1 MTEEKRVLAFD
12 FGASSGRAV
21 VGTFDG
27 RTIHMEEV
35 HRFANDPV
43 MVRGTMYWDV
53 LRLFHEIKQGMTKAY
68 LSGPVASIG
77 IDTWGV
83 DFGMLDQ
90 RGNLLENPVHYRD
103 RRTTGMVEEVFHHIP
118 REELY
123 GITGNQ
129 IMPINT
135 LFQLFSLKQQ
145 RPEVLERAKTI
156 LFMPDLLNYFL
167 SGVRS
172 AEYSI
177 ASTSQ
182 MLDAK
187 QKCWSKRILEALALP
202 DCILPELIPTGTRIG
217 TLDESLCE
225 ELGLE
230 PAEVIAVA
238 GHDTQSAMVA
248 VPTEQQ
254 EFLFLSCGTWSLL
267 GTELA
272 EPVINEASE
281 RANITNEGGYGGKAS
296 FLKNIIGLWLIQE
309 CRRQWMREGHEYS
322 FGELEQLAG
331 AAEPFRS
338 FIHPDAPEFVP
349 SGNMPERIRD
359 YCRRTGQPVPESVG
373 AVVRCIDESL
383 AMRYHQAAVE
393 LEECLDRT
401 YPRLHMIGG
410 GIQSQLL
417 CQMTADACGK
427 EVLAG
432 PVEATVLGNIALQLL
447 SVGAIE
453 SLREARRIIRDSES
467 IQAYQPQETER
478 WQEEYQRW
486 EAVTSC

>member
-1 MTEEKRVLAFD
+1 MA
-12 FGASSGRAV
+12 AA
-21 VGTFDG
+21 
-27 RTIHMEEV
+27 
-35 HRFANDPV
+35 
-43 MVRGTMYWDV
+43 
-53 LRLFHEIKQGMTKAY
+53 
-68 LSGPVASIG
+68 
-77 IDTWGV
+77 
-83 DFGMLDQ
+83 
-90 RGNLLENPVHYRD
+90 
-103 RRTTGMVEEVFHHIP
+103 
-118 REELY
+118 
-123 GITGNQ
+123 
-129 IMPINT
+129 
-135 LFQLFSLKQQ
+135 
-145 RPEVLERAKTI
+145 
-156 LFMPDLLNYFL
+156 
-167 SGVRS
+167 
-172 AEYSI
+172 
-177 ASTSQ
+177 
-182 MLDAK
+182 
-187 QKCWSKRILEALALP
+187 
-202 DCILPELIPTGTRIG
+202 
-217 TLDESLCE
+217 
-225 ELGLE
+225 
-230 PAEVIAVA
+230 
-238 GHDTQSAMVA
+238 
-248 VPTEQQ
+248 PTEQQ

-281 RANITNEGGYGGKAS
+281 QANITNEGGYGSKAS
-296 FLKNIIGLWLIQE
+296 IFLKNITWPIQE

-322 FGELEQLAG
+322 FGELEQLAR

-349 SGNMPERIRD
+349 SGNMPARIRD

-373 AVVRCIDESL
+373 AIVRCIDESL

-393 LEECLDRT
+393 LEECLDHT

-410 GIQSQLL
+410 GIQSRLL

-467 IQAYQPQETER
+467 IQAYQPQEAER

>member
-53 LRLFHEIKQGMTKAY
+53 LRLFHEIKQGMTKAH
-68 LSGPVASIG
+68 LAGPFASVG

-83 DFGMLDQ
+83 DFGLLDE

-103 RRTTGMVEEVFHHIP
+103 ARTAGMVEAAFRHIS
-118 REELY
+118 RQELY

-135 LFQLFSLKQQ
+135 LFQLLSLKEQ
-145 RPEVLERAKTI
+145 RPEALARAKNL

-167 SGVRS
+167 SGACK

-182 MLDAK
+182 MLDARK
-187 QKCWSKRILEALALP
+187 KCWSRRVLAALSLP
-202 DCILPELIPTGTRIG
+202 EGILPELIPTGTCIG
-217 TLDESLCE
+217 KIDAALCE
-225 ELGLE
+225 ELGLA
-230 PAEVIAVA
+230 PASVIAVA
-238 GHDTQSAMVA
+238 GHDTQSAMAA
-248 VPTEQQ
+248 VPTDEQD
-254 EFLFLSCGTWSLL
+254 FLFLSCGTWSLL
-267 GTELA
+267 GTELP

-281 RANITNEGGYGGKAS
+281 QANITNEGGYGGKAS

-309 CRRQWMREGHEYS
+309 CRRQWLREGREYS
-322 FGELEQLAG
+322 FGELEQLAK

-338 FIHPDAPEFVP
+338 FIHPDASEFVP

-359 YCRRTGQPVPESVG
+359 YCRRTGQPVPDSVG

-383 AMRYHQAAVE
+383 AMRYHQAALE
-393 LEECLDRT
+393 LEACLGRT

-410 GIQSQLL
+410 GIQSRLL
-417 CQMTADACGK
+417 CQMTADACAK
-427 EVLAG
+427 NVLAG

-447 SVGAIE
+447 STGAIG
-453 SLREARRIIRDSES
+453 SLREARQIIKASED
-467 IQAYQPQETER
+467 IRTYEPQQTER
-478 WQEEYQRW
+478 WQQEYHRW
-486 EAVTSC
+486 EEITSC

>member
-1 MTEEKRVLAFD
+1 MAEEKRVLAFD

-53 LRLFHEIKQGMTKAY
+53 LRLFHEIKQGMTKAH
-68 LSGPVASIG
+68 LAGPFASVG

-83 DFGMLDQ
+83 DFGLLDE

-103 RRTTGMVEEVFHHIP
+103 ARTAGMVEAAFRHIS
-118 REELY
+118 RQELY

-135 LFQLFSLKQQ
+135 LFQLLSLKEQ
-145 RPEVLERAKTI
+145 RPEVLARAKNL

-167 SGVRS
+167 SGACR

-182 MLDAK
+182 MLDARK
-187 QKCWSKRILEALALP
+187 KCWSGRVLSALSLP
-202 DCILPELIPTGTRIG
+202 EGILPELIPTGTCIG
-217 TLDESLCE
+217 QLDAALCE
-225 ELGLE
+225 ELGLA
-230 PAEVIAVA
+230 PASVIAVA
-238 GHDTQSAMVA
+238 GHDTQSAMAA
-248 VPTEQQ
+248 VPTE
-254 EFLFLSCGTWSLL
+254 EPDFLFLSCGTWSLL
-267 GTELA
+267 GTELP
-272 EPVINEASE
+272 EPVINDASE
-281 RANITNEGGYGGKAS
+281 HANITNEGGYGGKAS

-309 CRRQWMREGHEYS
+309 CRRQWLREGREYS
-322 FGELEQLAG
+322 FGELEQLAK

-349 SGNMPERIRD
+349 SGNMPERIRE
-359 YCRRTGQPVPESVG
+359 YCRRTGQPVPNSVG

-383 AMRYHQAAVE
+383 AMRYHQAALE
-393 LEECLDRT
+393 LETCLGRT

-410 GIQSQLL
+410 GIQSRLL
-417 CQMTADACGK
+417 CQMTADACAK
-427 EVLAG
+427 TVLAG

-447 SVGAIE
+447 STGAIA
-453 SLREARRIIRDSES
+453 SLREARQIIKASED
-467 IQAYQPQETER
+467 IRTYEPEQVER
-478 WQEEYQRW
+478 WQQEYHRW
-486 EAVTSC
+486 EEITSC

>member
-53 LRLFHEIKQGMTKAY
+53 LRLFHEIKQGMTKAH
-68 LSGPVASIG
+68 LAGPFASVG

-83 DFGMLDQ
+83 DFGLLDE

-103 RRTTGMVEEVFHHIP
+103 ARTAGMVEAAFRHIS
-118 REELY
+118 RQELY

-135 LFQLFSLKQQ
+135 LFQLLSLKEQ
-145 RPEVLERAKTI
+145 RPEVLARAKTL

-167 SGVRS
+167 SGACR

-182 MLDAK
+182 MLDARK
-187 QKCWSKRILEALALP
+187 KCWSGRVLAALFLP
-202 DCILPELIPTGTRIG
+202 EGILPELIPTGTCIG
-217 TLDESLCE
+217 QLDAALCE
-225 ELGLE
+225 ELGLA
-230 PAEVIAVA
+230 PASVIAVA
-238 GHDTQSAMVA
+238 GHDTQSAMAA
-248 VPTEQQ
+248 VPTE
-254 EFLFLSCGTWSLL
+254 EPDFLFLSCGTWSLL
-267 GTELA
+267 GTELP
-272 EPVINEASE
+272 EPVINEVSE
-281 RANITNEGGYGGKAS
+281 QANITNEGGYGGKAS

-309 CRRQWMREGHEYS
+309 CRRQWQREGRDYS
-322 FGELEQLAG
+322 FSELEQLAK
-331 AAEPFRS
+331 AAEPFQS

-349 SGNMPERIRD
+349 SGNMPERIRE
-359 YCRRTGQPVPESVG
+359 YCRRTGQPVPDSVG

-383 AMRYHQAAVE
+383 AMRYHQAALE
-393 LEECLDRT
+393 LETCLGRT

-410 GIQSQLL
+410 GIQSRLL
-417 CQMTADACGK
+417 CQMTADACAK
-427 EVLAG
+427 TVLAG

-447 SVGAIE
+447 STGAIG
-453 SLREARRIIRDSES
+453 SLREARQIIKASED
-467 IQAYQPQETER
+467 IRTYEPQQAER
-478 WQEEYQRW
+478 WQQEYHRW
-486 EAVTSC
+486 EEITSC